1 MRYMFFLYLLFMS
14 VTASAA
20 DLNDIYKHLDI
31 TSFNSS
37 LRPMQT
43 DNEKFLSDF
52 SQLPRPIIDN
62 NEIKIEDEYWL
73 YSIKIMREN
82 KLDIHVCFL
91 DVSKDGTYKTQGPMI
106 IRKYGQE
113 YVAISERSNVCE
125 SYEK

>member
-1 MRYMFFLYLLFMS
+1 MKSWVFVYLLFMS
-14 VTASAA
+14 VSASAA

-43 DNEKFLSDF
+43 DNERFLPEV
-52 SQLPRPIIDN
+52 SQLPSPIIKN
-62 NEIKIEDEYWL
+62 NEIRIEDEYWI
-73 YSIKIMREN
+73 YSIKVMREN

-91 DVSKDGTYKTQGPMI
+91 DVSKDGTYDTQGPMI

-113 YVAISERSNVCE
+113 YVAISSKTDVCD

>member
-1 MRYMFFLYLLFMS
+1 MFFLYLLFMS

-43 DNEKFLSDF
+43 DNERFLPEF
-52 SQLPRPIIDN
+52 SHLPSPIIKK

-73 YSIKIMREN
+73 YSIKVMREN

-91 DVSKDGTYKTQGPMI
+91 DVSKDGTYDTQEPII

-113 YVAISERSNVCE
+113 YVAISSKTDVCE
-125 SYEK
+125 PYKK